1 MGFFSNEE
9 FIRYKKCTQP
19 VYQTPASIQQM
30 LDIAGVHENGIFEIE
45 PNNGA
50 GKKRR
55 KFDRVYS
62 FSDLNYVDQDKQQ
75 KDGILFQLRKFL
87 NSMDTDFKITIQCEP
102 RDVTN
107 FQKSLLQ
114 DENKSEY
121 PELARYNNEMIKKSL
136 EKGQENVRKQRY
148 LTVSANCRS
157 IEEAEGWFDTF
168 EHTALPIFHAMG
180 SELVPLNAVQRFQK
194 IRNYF
199 FTDDGEESFI
209 LPFQDMV
216 QAGRDFRNSILPHS
230 VRNHK
235 SYMEF
240 DEECMRILFAAV
252 LPTRLN
258 EEKLIFELT
267 DFPFYTC
274 LTIDTAYIPR
284 EVLRGK
290 ISNTNFYNENAI
302 GQEVQA
308 NASMGNFYSEPSYA
322 KKKKQAN
329 LKKYMDQ
336 IEEDDENG
344 FYVGILLAV
353 RGANKEELDAN
364 TAEVRRRCRKH
375 SIQIVPYYDQ
385 QIQALNTLLPIGAR
399 RVNNMRSVLTSSY
412 LAFQPFY
419 SWDLIQPGGT
429 WYGINK
435 KTRNPIIGNR
445 KTLKNSNGVIFG
457 HTGSGK
463 SMLLKITEIGQT
475 LINSTDDIFL
485 IDPQNEMKGIT
496 QRFRGQYFDLSDPDL
511 RLNPLE
517 IPESLLQKNAK
528 KEKET
533 MDIDTLT
540 KQEFRKLD
548 GRQCY
553 HFIISFAPGETDAI
567 TCFNIAQDFCE
578 KYLAGKYEYVFSV
591 HTDHAHMH
599 AHIVFNSVSLVD
611 GVKYHY
617 SDGQWKSNI
626 QPITDQLCEKYGL
639 KKLTY
644 VPGKR
649 KGVDYGTWREKKDP
663 SGSQRLREAIDMAIA
678 QSDSYD
684 DFLSIM
690 RKSYQVK
697 IGFSQKWN
705 SEYLSF
711 KDFKTPAGRYRRNY
725 VLGKSYTVASIQKRI
740 SLNKMEIPESL
751 KRLPPHIRG
760 FESSIGSGF
769 RSANGLYLT
778 QHQKRYMIPYW
789 RLKNSERTVTSG
801 TGNIREYSK
810 EADRNL
816 RDLQTVQDN
825 KIRTV
830 QDLSS
835 RLDELNQMTDSI
847 RRELRAIQSSRE
859 DSETE
864 NVISEY
870 LSIQSAFAN
879 AAVPIEMEGKFEN
892 RLDEI
897 EENYPIEEL
906 IHQKESNSKK
916 EKQLQKEIKNLQQAS
931 RRLSKLKKIQKR

>member
-168 EHTALPIFHAMG
+168 EHTALPIFYAMG

-528 KEKET
+528 
-533 MDIDTLT
+533 
-540 KQEFRKLD
+540 
-548 GRQCY
+548 GREEYILSQLQYMEAFLYSIMTGIRPNGIHKSLIYRCVEELY
-553 HFIISFAPGETDAI
+553 QNTFSKKKPISPV
-567 TCFNIAQDFCE
+567 
-578 KYLAGKYEYVFSV
+578 L
-591 HTDHAHMH
+591 
-599 AHIVFNSVSLVD
+599 
-611 GVKYHY
+611 
-617 SDGQWKSNI
+617 SD
-626 QPITDQLCEKYGL
+626 L
-639 KKLTY
+639 
-644 VPGKR
+644 
-649 KGVDYGTWREKKDP
+649 
-663 SGSQRLREAIDMAIA
+663 EAIFQKQREPEARDLYGSLEAYTKHSFLTLEG
-678 QSDSYD
+678 QST
-684 DFLSIM
+684 LSTSS
-690 RKSYQVK
+690 R
-697 IGFSQKWN
+697 F
-705 SEYLSF
+705 
-711 KDFKTPAGRYRRNY
+711 
-725 VLGKSYTVASIQKRI
+725 VAFGMK
-740 SLNKMEIPESL
+740 NIPEL
-751 KRLPPHIRG
+751 MWEPLMITIMHV
-760 FESSIGSGF
+760 
-769 RSANGLYLT
+769 LT
-778 QHQKRYMIPYW
+778 
-789 RLKNSERTVTSG
+789 
-801 TGNIREYSK
+801 
-810 EADRNL
+810 
-816 RDLQTVQDN
+816 
-825 KIRTV
+825 
-830 QDLSS
+830 
-835 RLDELNQMTDSI
+835 
-847 RRELRAIQSSRE
+847 
-859 DSETE
+859 
-864 NVISEY
+864 
-870 LSIQSAFAN
+870 
-879 AAVPIEMEGKFEN
+879 
-892 RLDEI
+892 
-897 EENYPIEEL
+897 
-906 IHQKESNSKK
+906 
-916 EKQLQKEIKNLQQAS
+916 
-931 RRLSKLKKIQKR
+931 

>member
-168 EHTALPIFHAMG
+168 EHTALPIFYAMG

-329 LKKYMDQ
+329 L
-336 IEEDDENG
+336 
-344 FYVGILLAV
+344 
-353 RGANKEELDAN
+353 
-364 TAEVRRRCRKH
+364 
-375 SIQIVPYYDQ
+375 
-385 QIQALNTLLPIGAR
+385 
-399 RVNNMRSVLTSSY
+399 
-412 LAFQPFY
+412 
-419 SWDLIQPGGT
+419 
-429 WYGINK
+429 
-435 KTRNPIIGNR
+435 
-445 KTLKNSNGVIFG
+445 
-457 HTGSGK
+457 
-463 SMLLKITEIGQT
+463 
-475 LINSTDDIFL
+475 
-485 IDPQNEMKGIT
+485 
-496 QRFRGQYFDLSDPDL
+496 
-511 RLNPLE
+511 
-517 IPESLLQKNAK
+517 
-528 KEKET
+528 
-533 MDIDTLT
+533 
-540 KQEFRKLD
+540 
-548 GRQCY
+548 
-553 HFIISFAPGETDAI
+553 
-567 TCFNIAQDFCE
+567 
-578 KYLAGKYEYVFSV
+578 
-591 HTDHAHMH
+591 
-599 AHIVFNSVSLVD
+599 
-611 GVKYHY
+611 
-617 SDGQWKSNI
+617 
-626 QPITDQLCEKYGL
+626 
-639 KKLTY
+639 
-644 VPGKR
+644 
-649 KGVDYGTWREKKDP
+649 
-663 SGSQRLREAIDMAIA
+663 
-678 QSDSYD
+678 
-684 DFLSIM
+684 
-690 RKSYQVK
+690 
-697 IGFSQKWN
+697 
-705 SEYLSF
+705 
-711 KDFKTPAGRYRRNY
+711 
-725 VLGKSYTVASIQKRI
+725 
-740 SLNKMEIPESL
+740 
-751 KRLPPHIRG
+751 
-760 FESSIGSGF
+760 
-769 RSANGLYLT
+769 
-778 QHQKRYMIPYW
+778 
-789 RLKNSERTVTSG
+789 
-801 TGNIREYSK
+801 
-810 EADRNL
+810 
-816 RDLQTVQDN
+816 
-825 KIRTV
+825 
-830 QDLSS
+830 
-835 RLDELNQMTDSI
+835 
-847 RRELRAIQSSRE
+847 
-859 DSETE
+859 
-864 NVISEY
+864 
-870 LSIQSAFAN
+870 
-879 AAVPIEMEGKFEN
+879 
-892 RLDEI
+892 
-897 EENYPIEEL
+897 
-906 IHQKESNSKK
+906 
-916 EKQLQKEIKNLQQAS
+916 
-931 RRLSKLKKIQKR
+931 

>member
-308 NASMGNFYSEPSYA
+308 N
-322 KKKKQAN
+322 
-329 LKKYMDQ
+329 
-336 IEEDDENG
+336 
-344 FYVGILLAV
+344 
-353 RGANKEELDAN
+353 
-364 TAEVRRRCRKH
+364 
-375 SIQIVPYYDQ
+375 
-385 QIQALNTLLPIGAR
+385 
-399 RVNNMRSVLTSSY
+399 TSTS
-412 LAFQPFY
+412 FQ
-419 SWDLIQPGGT
+419 
-429 WYGINK
+429 
-435 KTRNPIIGNR
+435 
-445 KTLKNSNGVIFG
+445 
-457 HTGSGK
+457 
-463 SMLLKITEIGQT
+463 
-475 LINSTDDIFL
+475 
-485 IDPQNEMKGIT
+485 
-496 QRFRGQYFDLSDPDL
+496 
-511 RLNPLE
+511 
-517 IPESLLQKNAK
+517 
-528 KEKET
+528 
-533 MDIDTLT
+533 
-540 KQEFRKLD
+540 
-548 GRQCY
+548 
-553 HFIISFAPGETDAI
+553 
-567 TCFNIAQDFCE
+567 
-578 KYLAGKYEYVFSV
+578 
-591 HTDHAHMH
+591 
-599 AHIVFNSVSLVD
+599 
-611 GVKYHY
+611 
-617 SDGQWKSNI
+617 
-626 QPITDQLCEKYGL
+626 DQL
-639 KKLTY
+639 
-644 VPGKR
+644 
-649 KGVDYGTWREKKDP
+649 
-663 SGSQRLREAIDMAIA
+663 
-678 QSDSYD
+678 
-684 DFLSIM
+684 
-690 RKSYQVK
+690 
-697 IGFSQKWN
+697 
-705 SEYLSF
+705 
-711 KDFKTPAGRYRRNY
+711 
-725 VLGKSYTVASIQKRI
+725 
-740 SLNKMEIPESL
+740 
-751 KRLPPHIRG
+751 
-760 FESSIGSGF
+760 
-769 RSANGLYLT
+769 
-778 QHQKRYMIPYW
+778 QHM
-789 RLKNSERTVTSG
+789 N
-801 TGNIREYSK
+801 
-810 EADRNL
+810 
-816 RDLQTVQDN
+816 
-825 KIRTV
+825 
-830 QDLSS
+830 
-835 RLDELNQMTDSI
+835 
-847 RRELRAIQSSRE
+847 
-859 DSETE
+859 
-864 NVISEY
+864 
-870 LSIQSAFAN
+870 
-879 AAVPIEMEGKFEN
+879 
-892 RLDEI
+892 
-897 EENYPIEEL
+897 
-906 IHQKESNSKK
+906 
-916 EKQLQKEIKNLQQAS
+916 
-931 RRLSKLKKIQKR
+931 

>member
-168 EHTALPIFHAMG
+168 EHTALPIFYAMG

-375 SIQIVPYYDQ
+375 SIQIVSYYDQ

-528 KEKET
+528 GREEYILSQLQYMEAFLYSIMTGIRPNGIHKSLIYRCVEELYQNTFSKKKPISPVLSDLEAIFQKQREPEARDLYT
-533 MDIDTLT
+533 QTLQPLLT
-540 KQEFRKLD
+540 SLTEYYGFDFTNASDALKGCVL
-548 GRQCY
+548 
-553 HFIISFAPGETDAI
+553 SFGNRD
-567 TCFNIAQDFCE
+567 
-578 KYLAGKYEYVFSV
+578 GKYVV
-591 HTDHAHMH
+591 
-599 AHIVFNSVSLVD
+599 
-611 GVKYHY
+611 
-617 SDGQWKSNI
+617 
-626 QPITDQLCEKYGL
+626 
-639 KKLTY
+639 
-644 VPGKR
+644 
-649 KGVDYGTWREKKDP
+649 
-663 SGSQRLREAIDMAIA
+663 
-678 QSDSYD
+678 
-684 DFLSIM
+684 
-690 RKSYQVK
+690 
-697 IGFSQKWN
+697 
-705 SEYLSF
+705 
-711 KDFKTPAGRYRRNY
+711 
-725 VLGKSYTVASIQKRI
+725 
-740 SLNKMEIPESL
+740 SL
-751 KRLPPHIRG
+751 KRYFDGTTSASTDREIIERAYDAMIARRPNVSRWSYEKADCLAQLDGTLDIYAPSENGAGGIDW
-760 FESSIGSGF
+760 SWKKSIGAGESGNAAVQAALNAVGSGYSQSRRDDPGWYDCSSLVYRSYAAAGITYLNGMDAASEAECLVNKGMTVSYGELQPGDLIF
-769 RSANGLYLT
+769 YSYSANGKYRNISHVAIYLGNGEMVHAADESRGVCKQAMSQSNLSPQLYCRP
-778 QHQKRYMIPYW
+778 Q
-789 RLKNSERTVTSG
+789 
-801 TGNIREYSK
+801 
-810 EADRNL
+810 
-816 RDLQTVQDN
+816 
-825 KIRTV
+825 
-830 QDLSS
+830 
-835 RLDELNQMTDSI
+835 
-847 RRELRAIQSSRE
+847 
-859 DSETE
+859 
-864 NVISEY
+864 
-870 LSIQSAFAN
+870 
-879 AAVPIEMEGKFEN
+879 
-892 RLDEI
+892 
-897 EENYPIEEL
+897 
-906 IHQKESNSKK
+906 
-916 EKQLQKEIKNLQQAS
+916 
-931 RRLSKLKKIQKR
+931 